1 MLSDNLALQGRASMV
16 RAIEWLDVLRP
27 TIRLIDQTLLPD
39 VERYVDITTV
49 DVLVGAIGD
58 LVVRG
63 APALGSTGALGVAL
77 AMVQAVDERWDTAR
91 LETEI
96 DRIRDARPTAV
107 NLAWGVNQVRGSM
120 PLGTA
125 EVLRLGLQV
134 LAEDEA
140 ANRELSRRGAD
151 WVLAHVDRQEV
162 RVITHCNTGALATS
176 GWGTAYGIIHEL
188 HGRGRLGLVYADE
201 TRPLLQ
207 GARLTSWELLH
218 DGIEHVVQ
226 ADSAAASTILRGLVD
241 VAIIGADRI
250 AANGDTANK
259 VGSVSLALACQRAGI
274 PFVVAAPSST
284 IDLSLSRGEDI
295 VIEERHEDEVLC
307 CAGVRMTPTG
317 ARGFNPAFDV
327 TPHDLISIVV
337 TERGVA
343 DTATHAQ
350 SDLLATIA
358 GSETRVPT
366 VTAPPGPTEPNSSP
380 RR

>member
-1 MLSDNLALQGRASMV
+1 MV
-16 RAIEWLDVLRP
+16 RAIEWLDVPRP
-27 TIRLIDQTLLPD
+27 MIRLIDQTLLPD
-39 VERYVDITTV
+39 TERYVDVTTV
-49 DVLVGAIGD
+49 DVLVEAIGD

-77 AMVQAVDERWDTAR
+77 AMIQAGEDSWDAAR

-120 PLGTA
+120 PCGTA

-151 WVLAHVDRQEV
+151 WVLAHVEKQEV

-188 HGRGRLGLVYADE
+188 HDRGRLGLVYADE

-218 DGIEHVVQ
+218 DGIDHVVQ

-259 VGSVSLALACQRAGI
+259 VGSVGLALACQRAGI
-274 PFVVAAPSST
+274 PFIVAAPSST
-284 IDLSLSRGEDI
+284 VDLTIARGEDI
-295 VIEERHEDEVLC
+295 VIEERCEDEVLGFAGSRTAP
-307 CAGVRMTPTG
+307 AGV
-317 ARGFNPAFDV
+317 RGFNPAFDV
-327 TPHDLISIVV
+327 TPHDLISAVI
-337 TERGVA
+337 TERGIA
-343 DTATHAQ
+343 ETATQAHP
-350 SDLLATIA
+350 DLLAIVA
-358 GSETRVPT
+358 G
-366 VTAPPGPTEPNSSP
+366 
-380 RR
+380 RRG